1 MSIIQVN
8 TIRSK
13 SGSSAPTCDQGLVVT
28 GIATLGSVKVQSGFI
43 TATTGIVTYYGDGQ
57 YLSNAGIAVTYI
69 PNNLSILGVTTITPR
84 LDVGTG
90 VTINEQGINAVGI
103 ITAGSY
109 QGNGS
114 TLVGLVTTI
123 VAGTNITI
131 VSSGSTTGTGIVTI
145 SAFDDKGFFVN
156 SASGIHTTSN
166 VGIGT
171 TNATSKL
178 TVSGDAIF
186 TGVVTATTFVGNLT
200 GTATTS
206 TTVDLVS
213 SGSTTTTQYVTF
225 VESSSGGE
233 EVRIDTSLTYTPS
246 SDLLRVGNITA
257 TGIVTSAGLRVGTGG
272 TALSVTSSTSNV
284 GIGTTNANYVL
295 EVGPV
300 GKIGI
305 TEYVNGD
312 LQTSQHL
319 FIGGGA
325 NITGVTTALR
335 YVGNGDGLV
344 GVASTVQVKFVSF
357 DANLNVAVSGTF
369 TKANY
374 GPINWVFVQVV
385 GGGGG
390 GASASSAGGGGS
402 GSVNQRLFRAQDL
415 PDLCALVAGAGGNR
429 GSNGAGGNG
438 GESYFEVA
446 ADNYLR
452 ADGGRGGS
460 GATGGAG
467 GDNVLISVV
476 AASAGAGGYF
486 SAAGGSGG
494 ANNGGNSIFGPSAGG
509 GGGSSSSG
517 AGGVTRSLGSLNLA
531 AGIGVTSLYGGMGKG
546 GNGRSGS
553 TPGSNGGFPGGG
565 GGGSNST
572 QVAGYG
578 GGGCVRIWMW

>member
-28 GIATLGSVKVQSGFI
+28 GITTLGSVKVQSGFI

-57 YLSNAGIAVTYI
+57 YLSNAGAAVTYI
-69 PNNLSILGVTTITPR
+69 PNNLNIAGVTTITPR
-84 LDVGTG
+84 LHVGSG
-90 VTINEQGINAVGI
+90 VTINEQGLSASGI
-103 ITAGSY
+103 ITANSYRGDGS
-109 QGNGS
+109 S
-114 TLVGLVTTI
+114 LVGLVTTI

-156 SASGIHTTSN
+156 SVTGISTLSN

-178 TVSGDAIF
+178 TVTGNGRF
-186 TGVVTATTFVGNLT
+186 TGVVTATTFVGDLT

-206 TTVDLVS
+206 TTVNLIQT
-213 SGSTTTTQYVTF
+213 GSASTTQYLTF

-233 EVRIDTSLTYTPS
+233 EIRIDTALTYIPS
-246 SDLLRVGNITA
+246 SDLLGVGNVTA

-272 TALSVTSSTSNV
+272 TALSVNSSTSRV
-284 GIGTTNANYVL
+284 GVGTTNANYVL
-295 EVGPV
+295 EVGPA
-300 GKIGI
+300 GKLGV

-319 FIGGGA
+319 FVGGSA
-325 NITGVTTALR
+325 NITGVATALR

-344 GVASTVQVKFVSF
+344 GVASTVQVRFVSF
-357 DANLNVAVSGTF
+357 NANLNVAVSGTF

-374 GPINWVFVQVV
+374 GPFNWALVQVV

-402 GSVNQRLFRAQDL
+402 GTVNQRLFRAQDL
-415 PDLCALVAGAGGNR
+415 PDLCAFVAGAGGAR
-429 GSNGAGGNG
+429 GSNGNGGNG

-446 ADNYLR
+446 ADNYIR
-452 ADGGRGGS
+452 ADGGRGG
-460 GATGGAG
+460 AAAVGGAG
-467 GDNVLISVV
+467 GDNVIISTVV
-476 AASAGAGGYF
+476 ANAGASGYF

-494 ANNGGNSIFGPSAGG
+494 ANNGGSSIFGPSAGG
-509 GGGSSSSG
+509 GGGTSASG
-517 AGGVTRSLGSLNLA
+517 AGGITRSLGSYNVQTT
-531 AGIGVTSLYGGMGKG
+531 IGVDPKYGGMGKG
-546 GNGRSGS
+546 GNGGSGT
-553 TPGSNGGFPGGG
+553 TPGSDGGFPGGG

-578 GGGCVRIWMW
+578 GGGCVRVWMW